1 MSTIEIKHRF
11 TTDVL
16 FAHTEVH
23 NSVAKTL
30 REAVARGANLY
41 GANLDGADLRGADLY
56 GASLR
61 GASLR
66 GASLRGANLYGAHL
80 RGADLDGEILTRNP
94 VFVQGLEWPAIITEG
109 YMRIGCQRHTHAAWK
124 KFSTRRIGLMDNRA
138 PELWAAWKDPLL
150 AMCAAH
156 AAKAAST

>member
-30 REAVARGANLY
+30 REAVARGADLY
-41 GANLDGADLRGADLY
+41 GANLRGADLRGA
-56 GASLR
+56 
-61 GASLR
+61 
-66 GASLRGANLYGAHL
+66 N
-80 RGADLDGEILTRNP
+80 LDGEILTRNP

-138 PELWAAWKDPLL
+138 PEFWAAWKDPLL